1 MSEEN
6 VQIVRRTYEAWNAF
20 ASGDLTREALAG
32 IAAEFFDPEVEYE
45 WHGGQFMPDT
55 PQHVRGLPALAGFW
69 EQMLSVWDDLRL
81 SLLECIEAPNDRVF
95 ALVRQTGRGRESGVP
110 IEAHLFQVATIQEG
124 VVQKF
129 EIFRHRAEALEAAGL
144 SE

>member
-6 VQIVRRTYEAWNAF
+6 IEVVRRAYEVWNAF

-32 IAAEFFDPEVEYE
+32 IAAEFFDPEVEFE

-55 PQHVRGLPALAGFW
+55 PQQVRGLPALAGFW
-69 EQMLSVWDDLRL
+69 EQMLSSYDDLRL
-81 SLLECIEAPNDRVF
+81 ALLECIESPNDRVF

-110 IEAHLFQVATIQEG
+110 IEAHLFQVITIQDG
-124 VVQKF
+124 VMQKL
-129 EIFRHRAEALEAAGL
+129 EIFRHGADALEAAGL
-144 SE
+144 SD

>member
-1 MSEEN
+1 
-6 VQIVRRTYEAWNAF
+6 
-20 ASGDLTREALAG
+20 
-32 IAAEFFDPEVEYE
+32 
-45 WHGGQFMPDT
+45 MPDT

-81 SLLECIEAPNDRVF
+81 ALLECIEAPNDRVF
-95 ALVRQTGRGRESGVP
+95 ALVRQTGRGRESGVA

-124 VVQKF
+124 VVLKL